1 MAGRVTQEVVEATV
15 LPTSESL
22 RVTQEVVEAVVFA
35 TSESL
40 RVTQEVVEAVVFA
53 TSELLR
59 VTQLV
64 VEVLIANPVY
74 QGSTGPAGQ
83 GTHQGKGPRGYRGKR
98 HGGFGL
104 DTHRTVQIV
113 V

>member
-1 MAGRVTQEVVEATV
+1 MADDIRVTQAGSLIEAV
-15 LPTSESL
+15 LADDI
-22 RVTQEVVEAVVFA
+22 RVTQAGSLIEATGPDALRTVQAGLLIEYVV
-35 TSESL
+35 L
-40 RVTQEVVEAVVFA
+40 
-53 TSELLR
+53 
-59 VTQLV
+59 
-64 VEVLIANPVY
+64 VY

-83 GTHQGKGPRGYRGKR
+83 GTHQGKGPKGYRGKR